1 MNCPGIGMN
10 SILKQFW
17 DYDNIIGYIRTIQNS
32 VELNI
37 PGNFPIRDQIIKNID
52 GGIV

>member
-1 MNCPGIGMN
+1 MN

-17 DYDNIIGYIRTIQNS
+17 DYDNIVRNIHTIQILVEPNIHGNS
-32 VELNI
+32 
-37 PGNFPIRDQIIKNID
+37 PIWEKFIFRQID